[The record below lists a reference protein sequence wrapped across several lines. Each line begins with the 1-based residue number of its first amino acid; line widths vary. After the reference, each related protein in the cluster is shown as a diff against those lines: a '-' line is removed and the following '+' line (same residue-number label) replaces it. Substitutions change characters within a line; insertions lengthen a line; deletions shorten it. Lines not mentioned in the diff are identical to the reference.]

1 MKVNKKQLEGLSL
14 NTLFKSMAAIEVE
27 KSLNSINYKIL
38 KYKKDETVAF
48 RGDEITGLYIN
59 LNGELVAEMM
69 KANGEVKKIEDIDM
83 NQIIASAFIFGNK
96 NVFPVDL
103 VCKSYCELLFIPKNE
118 LLKLISTDERILKNI
133 LDEVSNKAQFLSMK
147 VWNTFSNKSIPE
159 KLINYILKNKEGSEI
174 TFKPSLKEV
183 ANLFSIARPSL
194 SRVIGGFV
202 DEGLL
207 EKTGRNTYKILDID
221 ALEDKMG

>member
-1 MKVNKKQLEGLSL
+1 MKVKKELLEDLSL
-14 NTLFKSMAAIEVE
+14 NILFKGMDAEDIE
-27 KSLNSINYKIL
+27 KSLNSISYKVL

-59 LNGELVAEMM
+59 LGGELAAEMM

-96 NVFPVDL
+96 NMFPVDL
-103 VCKSYCELLFIPKNE
+103 VCKSYCELLFIPKLE
-118 LLKLISTDERILKNI
+118 LLKLIYTDEKILKNI

-147 VWNTFSNKSIPE
+147 VWSTFSNKTIPE
-159 KLINYILKNKEGSEI
+159 KLVNYILKNKAGDEI

-194 SRVIGGFV
+194 SRVVGSFV

-207 EKTGRNTYKILDID
+207 EKIGRNTYKILDQD
-221 ALEDKMG
+221 ALEDKKG